1 MKKLALICIFFIL
14 FHNISIAESY
24 KLSAYAYV
32 NGLVCDFCARSL
44 EKTIGKQDKVESINI
59 DLKDKLITINFYE
72 NQKLEENIITQLIN
86 DSGYTVREIKYEK
99 KNNQSIWLL
108 TFFPSISLFT
118 SFATLLCC
126 ALPALLVTLGMGAS
140 LAGLIGTFPSI
151 TLLSNYK
158 EYIFIISGILISFG
172 FLSQLNSKK
181 LSMSS

>member
-1 MKKLALICIFFIL
+1 MKKLALIFIFFTL

-44 EKTIGKQDKVESINI
+44 EKTIGKQDKVESIKI

-86 DSGYTVREIKYEK
+86 DSGYTVREIKNMK

-108 TFFPSISLFT
+108 TFFPLNFFIHFFCYITMLRFTGSFSNTWNGCFFSWINWNFSFNNLF
-118 SFATLLCC
+118 
-126 ALPALLVTLGMGAS
+126 
-140 LAGLIGTFPSI
+140 I
-151 TLLSNYK
+151 
-158 EYIFIISGILISFG
+158 
-172 FLSQLNSKK
+172 K
-181 LSMSS
+181 L

>member
-1 MKKLALICIFFIL
+1 MKKLAFICIFFIL

-44 EKTIGKQDKVESINI
+44 EKTIGKQDKVESIKI

-99 KNNQSIWLL
+99 K
-108 TFFPSISLFT
+108 
-118 SFATLLCC
+118 
-126 ALPALLVTLGMGAS
+126 
-140 LAGLIGTFPSI
+140 
-151 TLLSNYK
+151 
-158 EYIFIISGILISFG
+158 
-172 FLSQLNSKK
+172 
-181 LSMSS
+181 